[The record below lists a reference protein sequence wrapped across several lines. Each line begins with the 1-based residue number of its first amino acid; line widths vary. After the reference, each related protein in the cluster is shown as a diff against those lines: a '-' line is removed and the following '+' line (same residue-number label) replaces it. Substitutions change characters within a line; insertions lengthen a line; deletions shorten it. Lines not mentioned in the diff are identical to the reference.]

1 MSAPSGGETC
11 SGTNARGPELPITG
25 SPARVVPSGGGV
37 PPWRASLP
45 GPAGSRSSA
54 RFPGLSVTLGLA
66 LAALLPFAPALRSG
80 FTFDDSG
87 LIVENPAVWAASPAT
102 AWTGPYWPGR
112 VGTGL
117 YRPWT
122 TFSFWWNAR
131 IAGHSPVWFHAVNLL
146 LHLTTVLLLHRL
158 LRHLFPERKRLALA
172 VALLFAVHPL
182 HSEPVVSIV
191 GRAELWAAA
200 LGLGG
205 WILAIGFA
213 RRGGLPRLFG
223 TALAFALALLSKESA
238 AGLLLL
244 PVLHLVIDR
253 WSTAP
258 VAAKALRA
266 RAAETGAK
274 SAPADVG
281 STVAGIPT
289 TADVTRHRWL
299 QVFGAWGA
307 ILIVVLFLR
316 ARVLGGA
323 FALSSV
329 SLSDNALAQQ
339 PALQRMANAFGI
351 QWLMAW
357 RTLIPWSLTAD
368 ASYPQI
374 VPNATWMA
382 SGAVLL
388 IAALALT
395 TLAGWRRD
403 RELLWGI
410 GIVLAGGFVT
420 SNIPVAVGTIYGER
434 LAYLPSAGS
443 IWILAVAAARLHSR
457 LSATRIIP
465 ALAILWGFFL
475 AGRSWVRSLDWKDDL
490 TLFRA
495 ATTVSPRSA
504 KAWTNFSVALLE
516 HDRVPEALDASGR
529 ALDLFPGYPAAR
541 EARGTALTRSDRAAE
556 AVELL
561 RPAMRETPP
570 RPRSLIELGNAWL
583 TLHEGVQAESAFAAA
598 ARALPPHDPRA
609 AIGFASSLAMQE
621 RWSEAVINWRYVA
634 AQKPNDPAV
643 QRSCAYSLWQAG
655 DPDSAETIYRAL
667 VARDERD
674 ASSCNEL
681 AWLLARTGRNA
692 QEAVRLARAA
702 FRLQPDPN
710 TADTL
715 LESLLA
721 TGDRPAALAWL
732 DSLASTPPL
741 SLGPGAIRTLRERWE
756 QRPGSGTL
764 DGR

>member
-1 MSAPSGGETC
+1 MNAPTEGPKHSGMG
-11 SGTNARGPELPITG
+11 ARGPELPVPG
-25 SPARVVPSGGGV
+25 PPVRAVPSLGGV
-37 PPWRASLP
+37 PPWGATP
-45 GPAGSRSSA
+45 APTGPRNSA
-54 RFPGLSVTLGLA
+54 RFRGLPITLGLA
-66 LAALLPFAPALRSG
+66 LAALLPFAPALQNG
-80 FTFDDSG
+80 FTFDDGG
-87 LIVENPAVWAASPAT
+87 LIVENPAVWAASPAS

-122 TFSFWWNAR
+122 TFSFWWNGK
-131 IAGHSPVWFHAVNLL
+131 IAGHSPAWFHAVNLL
-146 LHLTTVLLLHRL
+146 LHLATVLLLHRL
-158 LRHLFPERKRLALA
+158 LRRLFPERKRLALA

-182 HSEPVVSIV
+182 HSEAVITIT

-213 RRGGLPRLFG
+213 RNGGIPRLLG
-223 TALAFALALLSKESA
+223 TALAFAFALLSKESA
-238 AGLLLL
+238 AGFLLL
-244 PVLHLVIDR
+244 PLLHLVLDR

-258 VAAKALRA
+258 VTAKALRT
-266 RAAETGAK
+266 RA
-274 SAPADVG
+274 
-281 STVAGIPT
+281 TVAGARSPA
-289 TADVTRHRWL
+289 ADVTSTAAGFPTMAEVVRRRWL

-307 ILIVVLFLR
+307 ILILVLLLR

-323 FALSSV
+323 FALSTV
-329 SLSDNALAQQ
+329 SLSDNALAHE
-339 PALQRMANAFGI
+339 PALQRMANALGI

-357 RTLIPWSLTAD
+357 RTLFPWNLTAD

-374 VPNATWMA
+374 VPGAGWMV

-388 IAALALT
+388 VAVLAVTALA
-395 TLAGWRRD
+395 GRHRD
-403 RELLWGI
+403 RELFWGI

-420 SNIPVAVGTIYGER
+420 SNVPLAVGTIYGER

-443 IWILAVAAARLHSR
+443 IWLLAVAAARLHSHS
-457 LSATRIIP
+457 SAARIIP
-465 ALAILWGFFL
+465 VLTIAWGLFL

-490 TLFRA
+490 ALFRA
-495 ATTVSPRSA
+495 TTAVSPRSA
-504 KAWTNFSVALLE
+504 KAWTNLSVALLE
-516 HDRVPEALDASGR
+516 RDRVPEALDASGR
-529 ALDLFPGYPAAR
+529 ALELLPGYPAAR

-561 RPAMRETPP
+561 RPALSDTPP

-583 TLHEGVQAESAFAAA
+583 TLRKGAEAESAFAAA

-609 AIGFASSLAMQE
+609 GIGLASSLAMQE
-621 RWSEAVINWRYVA
+621 RWSEAATAWRHVA
-634 AQKPNDPAV
+634 AQKPDDPAV
-643 QRSCAYSLWQAG
+643 QRSFAYSLWQAG
-655 DPDSAETIYRAL
+655 APDSAETIDRAL

-674 ASSCNEL
+674 ASSRNEL
-681 AWLLARTGRNA
+681 AWILARSHRDPR
-692 QEAVRLARAA
+692 EAVQLARAA

-721 TGDRPAALAWL
+721 AGDRPAARAWL
-732 DSLASTPPL
+732 DSLAAAPPP
-741 SLGPGAIRTLRERWE
+741 SLGPDTIHALRERWE

-764 DGR
+764 DGG